1 MKELLA
7 QPVEYRGLRLAP
19 TTELAALAELA
30 DTTGHEERL
39 RILVE
44 VAAAVAAEDAARQE
58 IAARR
63 ARPQPLPRRR

>member
-1 MKELLA
+1 MKQLLA

-30 DTTGHEERL
+30 DTPRHEDRL

-44 VAAAVAAEDAARQE
+44 TAAAVAAEDAARE
-58 IAARR
+58 LIAVRR
-63 ARPQPLPRRR
+63 AHPQPLPRRR